1 MSVVATLEDDVPQ
14 NFYLDNYF
22 DKYIDGFCSSR
33 KSLAETDVQECSKF
47 YDLGGFGRLLVLR
60 LDWIVSNES
69 SWTVWS
75 FEFCNASVYICR

>member
-47 YDLGGFGRLLVLR
+47 YDLGGVWPVIGSPIR
-60 LDWIVSNES
+60 LDRLKWKLLNCVI
-69 SWTVWS
+69 
-75 FEFCNASVYICR
+75 FRILQRKCLYL